1 MRNKIYS
8 IFYYLLGAVFLTAF
22 AVFLS
27 VVLDKILLGETDF
40 FLNGN
45 FNIENIISAFFNTEK
60 AKQLFWI
67 IEGLIALFVFYFI
80 TQQNAFKSNVSNKK
94 EVARGIKTP
103 VAVGEGQYGTARFM
117 EKKEINNVY
126 STITISKKDENIQ
139 NLLRQEKANTM
150 FENAGIVVGFK
161 KRFGKEYINYIGDDI
176 HSLTVGSTR
185 SRKDKT
191 DLFYR
196 QQV

>member
-1 MRNKIYS
+1 MKNKAYS
-8 IFYYLLGAVFLTAF
+8 IFYYLLGAIFLTLF

-27 VVLDKILLGETDF
+27 VILDKMLLGETDF

-45 FNIENIISAFFNTEK
+45 FKVENIINEFFTTEK

-67 IEGLIALFVFYFI
+67 IEGLIALVVFYFI
-80 TQQNAFKSNVSNKK
+80 SQQNAFKSNVSNKK
-94 EVARGIKTP
+94 EVAKGIKTP

-126 STITISKKDENIQ
+126 STVILDRKDENIQ
-139 NLLRQEKANTM
+139 NLLKEEQANTM
-150 FENAGIVVGFK
+150 FENAGVVINFK

-185 SRKDKT
+185 SRKD
-191 DLFYR
+191 
-196 QQV
+196 